1 MYDYLIRIILIGDC
15 AVGKTAFAK
24 KLMDDSFNTTYDA
37 TIGVDYSAKTL
48 VLNNT
53 DVIKCQIWDTAGQ
66 ESFAPLIKTYYRDIG
81 GIILMYD
88 VNDRTTYTNLKF
100 WLNEINKNK
109 PEWSVSKLLIGNKID
124 GDNRSVST
132 KEGETFAEENGFSF
146 VEISVKK
153 EFDVSYV
160 LKKLAEDVYEHKEDN
175 KGIKKSDF
183 KKLALVEKYDDGKF
197 NRDCCCCF

>member
-1 MYDYLIRIILIGDC
+1 MYDYSVRIILIGDC
-15 AVGKTAFAK
+15 AVGKTAFSK
-24 KLMDDSFNTTYDA
+24 KLMNDTFSSRYDA
-37 TIGVDYSAKTL
+37 TIGVDYSAKTII
-48 VLNNT
+48 LNNT

-88 VNDRTTYTNLKF
+88 VNDRKTYNDLTF
-100 WLNEINKNK
+100 WLNEIEKNK
-109 PEWSVSKLLIGNKID
+109 PEWSVSKLLIANKID
-124 GDNRSVST
+124 GDNRVVST
-132 KEGETFAEENGFSF
+132 EEGQKFAQENGFSF

-160 LKKLAEDVYEHKEDN
+160 LKKLVEDVYEQKEDN

-183 KKLALVEKYDDGKF
+183 KKLALTETLDDKF
-197 NRDCCCCF
+197 DRDCCCCC

>member
-1 MYDYLIRIILIGDC
+1 MYDYSIRLILIGDC

-66 ESFAPLIKTYYRDIG
+66 ESFAPLIKTYYRDVG

-88 VNDRTTYTNLKF
+88 VNDRKTYNDLTF
-100 WLNEINKNK
+100 WLNEIEKNR
-109 PEWSVSKLLIGNKID
+109 PEWVISKLLIGNKID